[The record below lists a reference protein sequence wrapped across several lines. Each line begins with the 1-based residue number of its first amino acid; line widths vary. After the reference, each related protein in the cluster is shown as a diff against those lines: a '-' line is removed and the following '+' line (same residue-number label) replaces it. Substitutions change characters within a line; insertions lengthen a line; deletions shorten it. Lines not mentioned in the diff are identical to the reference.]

1 MAILVVGA
9 TGTLGRQIVKQ
20 MLDSGYSTRCLVRN
34 LRKATFLQEWG
45 AELVYGDLSLPETIP
60 NALKGITTVIDLATL
75 RPEDEIATL
84 QGVDLIGK
92 IALIKAA
99 KKAKIEKFLF
109 FSIAE
114 NEKFQSISLMRLKK
128 KIEDVLK
135 NSGIPFTVFQISG
148 FYQGLISQYA
158 IPILEQQTIFTTQDS
173 ASISYLDTR
182 DIAKICTKFL
192 ISNNVLGKENKTIR
206 LNGPKNWNSLTI
218 IKLCEEL
225 SGQSAKITFIPIF
238 ILGFIK
244 KITALSKW
252 SWDIQDR
259 LSFSEVLLIKKN
271 DETFSS
277 SNFFYSD
284 LDLQEDNLIA
294 LEIYFQDYF
303 ENMLRKLR
311 DLNYDQ
317 NQFAK
322 RKDLTF

>member
-1 MAILVVGA
+1 MTILIVGA

-34 LRKATFLQEWG
+34 MRKAIFLQEWG

-60 NALKGITTVIDLATL
+60 NALKGITIIIDVATL

-99 KKAKIEKFLF
+99 KKAKIKKFLF
-109 FSIAE
+109 FSITE

-135 NSGIPFTVFQISG
+135 NSGIPFTIFQISG

-158 IPILEQQTIFTTQDS
+158 IPILEQQTIFTTEDS

-192 ISNNVLGKENKTIR
+192 ISNDILERENNTIQ
-206 LNGPKNWNSLTI
+206 LNGPKNWNSLAI

-225 SGQSAKITFIPIF
+225 SGQSAKITFIPLF

-259 LSFSEVLLIKKN
+259 LSFSEVLLIKKDN
-271 DETFSS
+271 EASS
-277 SNFFYSD
+277 SPNLFYSN